1 MENMDRK
8 KIGKIAGVVVIAL
21 LVVLVLSQIFSRSP
35 KDCVKDFY
43 KAAQKTSASDM
54 LDLVPKKYQKEL
66 MKEYDLSKKEL
77 EEAVQDYL
85 NDNLDEWEAFYGDN
99 VKIKIKFKDKEK
111 ANKKEIKSA
120 YKDLENIGGVD
131 LKVKKGYA
139 YKVNLTFTGDDSN
152 ESTNDNISVV
162 KVSGKWYCLTAITVV
177 TVAAAS

>member
-43 KAAQKTSASDM
+43 KAEQKTSASDM
-54 LDLVPKKYQKEL
+54 LDLVPKKHQKAL

-77 EEAVQDYL
+77 KETVQDYL

-99 VKIKIKFKDKEK
+99 VKVKLKFKNKEK
-111 ANKKEIKSA
+111 ASRDDIKTANKA
-120 YKDLENIGGVD
+120 LKDADVN
-131 LKVKKGYA
+131 LKVKKSYT
-139 YKVNLTFTGDDSN
+139 YRINLTFTGDDSN
-152 ESTNDNISVV
+152 ESTSDIAYAI
-162 KVSGKWYCLTAITVV
+162 KIGGKWYSSEAINFV
-177 TVAAAS
+177 TIAAAS